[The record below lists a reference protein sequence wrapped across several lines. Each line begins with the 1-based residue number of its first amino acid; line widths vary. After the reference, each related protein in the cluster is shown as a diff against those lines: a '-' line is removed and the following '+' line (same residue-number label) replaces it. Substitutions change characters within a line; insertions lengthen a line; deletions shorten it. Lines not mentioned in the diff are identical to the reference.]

1 MHYHF
6 RCFLTIAG
14 LAVGLAGPAQVAVAQ
29 GRPGSAPNM
38 PTTQPQPGEGLNQ
51 PLNGTEG
58 TSFNQGWYMSGRV
71 LLDDGTAPPDS
82 VTIKRSCGG
91 SIRPVAYTDSKGRFS
106 FSLKQ
111 SPGIV
116 PDASEG
122 AGDSTVGS
130 PSDTT
135 KPQQARPLALG
146 SAPNAQFENCELQ
159 ADLPGYR
166 SDVVQLSGRKFMDNP
181 DVGTIT
187 LHRLQNVEGNSVS
200 ATSLEAPKDAKK
212 AYEKGLDAVKK
223 QKWAEAQAQ
232 FQKAVGLYPKYASA
246 WFQLGKAYEQQA
258 DKAQAADAYSKSIQ
272 ADGKFLEPYFPLSV
286 MTLDAKN
293 WTETADLTATLTHLD
308 PYDYPLAFVF
318 NAIANAQ
325 LGRLDDA
332 EKSAREAIKLDKN
345 HQIPRAEY
353 VLGTILADKRD
364 YNDALPLMKS
374 YIEHAPNAPDSETV
388 KKQISQV
395 ETLAKA
401 QHQ

>member
-6 RCFLTIAG
+6 RCCFLTVAG
-14 LAVGLAGPAQVAVAQ
+14 LAVGLAGLAQVAVAQ
-29 GRPGSAPNM
+29 GRPGSAPPM

-51 PLNGTEG
+51 PMNGTAG
-58 TSFNQGWYMSGRV
+58 TSQGWYMSGRV
-71 LLDDGTAPPDS
+71 MLDDGTVPPDS
-82 VTIKRSCGG
+82 VTIKRTCGG
-91 SIRPVAYTDSKGRFS
+91 VTRPMGYTDSKGRFS

-122 AGDSTVGS
+122 QGDSS
-130 PSDTT
+130 LSNPNDTSL
-135 KPQQARPLALG
+135 PPQARPLALG

-159 ADLPGYR
+159 AELPGYR
-166 SDVVQLSGRKFMDNP
+166 SDIVQLGGRRSMDNP

-212 AYEKGLDAVKK
+212 AYEKGLDVMKK
-223 QKWAEAQAQ
+223 QKWPEAQAQ

-246 WFQLGKAYEQQA
+246 WFELGKAYEQQA
-258 DKAQAADAYSKSIQ
+258 NKAQAADAYRKSIQ

-286 MTLDAKN
+286 ISLDEKN
-293 WTETADLTATLTHLD
+293 WTETADVTSTLTRLD
-308 PYDYPLAFVF
+308 PFDYPLAFLF

-325 LGRLDDA
+325 LGHLDDA

-374 YIEHAPNAPDSETV
+374 YIERAPNAPDSETV